1 MNTFVL
7 LALVD
12 STGIYRLPFAVLLPL
27 CTGHVAD
34 LEFRLLSPLAGA
46 RHARL
51 PNYVRHAEPLVALF
65 ARCLGLLNTTPGS
78 PAGSPHASLNTHSVS
93 RKHVLPFLATHEH
106 LQLELSVGDKL
117 SAMTLRETL
126 ALQLTGNRIRVT
138 WQTDEHRHVVE
149 SPARASYAD
158 GGALLEHAAR
168 LAAWGSDELTPLP
181 LALDHRVG
189 IQDYGGVEVVH
200 EDDIPGHALQA
211 FRLSN
216 PALEQ
221 PLPGTFLAKDWH
233 AFLAS

>member
-12 STGIYRLPFAVLLPL
+12 STGIYRQPFAVLLPL
-27 CTGHVAD
+27 CAGHVAD

-46 RHARL
+46 RHAVL
-51 PNYVRHAEPLVALF
+51 PAYVRHAEPLVALF
-65 ARCLGLLNTTPGS
+65 ARCLAL
-78 PAGSPHASLNTHSVS
+78 LNTHSVS
-93 RKHVLPFLATHEH
+93 RKHVLPFLAAHEH

-126 ALQLTGNRIRVT
+126 TLQLAGNRIRVT

-149 SPARASYAD
+149 SPARANYAD

-168 LAAWGSDELTPLP
+168 LAAWGSDELAPLP

>member
-12 STGIYRLPFAVLLPL
+12 STGIYRQPFAVLLPL
-27 CTGHVAD
+27 CAGHVAD

-46 RHARL
+46 RHAVL
-51 PNYVRHAEPLVALF
+51 PAYVRHAEPLVALF
-65 ARCLGLLNTTPGS
+65 ARCLAL
-78 PAGSPHASLNTHSVS
+78 LNTHSVS
-93 RKHVLPFLATHEH
+93 RKHVLPFLAAHEH

-126 ALQLTGNRIRVT
+126 TLQLAGNRIRVT

-149 SPARASYAD
+149 SPARANDAD

-168 LAAWGSDELTPLP
+168 LAAWGSDELAPLP

>member
-12 STGIYRLPFAVLLPL
+12 STGIYRQPFAVLLPL
-27 CTGHVAD
+27 CAGHVAD

-46 RHARL
+46 RHAVL
-51 PNYVRHAEPLVALF
+51 PAYVRHAEPLVALF
-65 ARCLGLLNTTPGS
+65 ARCLAL
-78 PAGSPHASLNTHSVS
+78 LNTHSVS
-93 RKHVLPFLATHEH
+93 RKHVLPFLAAHEH

-126 ALQLTGNRIRVT
+126 TLQLAGNRIRVT

-149 SPARASYAD
+149 SPARATYAD

-168 LAAWGSDELTPLP
+168 LAAWGADELAPLP

-200 EDDIPGHALQA
+200 EDEIPGHALQA

-216 PALEQ
+216 PGLEQ

>member
-27 CTGHVAD
+27 CAGHVAD

-46 RHARL
+46 RHAVL
-51 PNYVRHAEPLVALF
+51 PSYVRHAEPLVALS
-65 ARCLGLLNTTPGS
+65 ARCLAL
-78 PAGSPHASLNTHSVS
+78 LNTHSAS
-93 RKHVLPFLATHEH
+93 RKHVLPFLSSHEH

-117 SAMTLRETL
+117 CAMTLHETL

-149 SPARASYAD
+149 SPARATYAD

-168 LAAWGSDELTPLP
+168 MAAWGSDELAPLP
-181 LALDHRVG
+181 QALDRRVG

>member
-27 CTGHVAD
+27 CAGHVAD
-34 LEFRLLSPLAGA
+34 LELRLLSPLAGA

-65 ARCLGLLNTTPGS
+65 ARCLAL
-78 PAGSPHASLNTHSVS
+78 LNTHSVP
-93 RKHVLPFLATHEH
+93 RKHVLPFLAAHEH
-106 LQLELSVGDKL
+106 LQLELSVGDRL

-149 SPARASYAD
+149 SPARATYAD

-168 LAAWGSDELTPLP
+168 LAAWGSDELAPLP
-181 LALDHRVG
+181 LALDRRVG

-216 PALEQ
+216 PTLEQ

>member
-1 MNTFVL
+1 MNTLAL

-12 STGIYRLPFAVLLPL
+12 STGVYRLPFAVLLPL
-27 CTGHVAD
+27 CAGHVAD
-34 LEFRLLSPLAGA
+34 LEIRVLSPLAGA
-46 RHARL
+46 RHAVL
-51 PNYVRHAEPLVALF
+51 PGYVRHAEPLVALV
-65 ARCLGLLNTTPGS
+65 ARCLGLLNT
-78 PAGSPHASLNTHSVS
+78 HSAS
-93 RKHVLPFLATHEH
+93 RKHVLPFLEAHEH
-106 LQLELSVGDKL
+106 LQLELSVGDQL
-117 SAMTLRETL
+117 SAMAIRETL

-149 SPARASYAD
+149 SPARAAYAD

-168 LAAWGSDELTPLP
+168 LAAWGSDELAPLP

>member
-1 MNTFVL
+1 MTTFVL

-27 CTGHVAD
+27 CAGNVAD
-34 LEFRLLSPLAGA
+34 LEFRVLSPLAGA
-46 RHARL
+46 RHAVL
-51 PNYVRHAEPLVALF
+51 PAYARHAEPLVALF
-65 ARCLGLLNTTPGS
+65 ARCLGLLNTTPDHQGQKIRGS
-78 PAGSPHASLNTHSVS
+78 MNMHSAT
-93 RKHVLPFLATHEH
+93 RKHVLPFLAAHEH

-117 SAMTLRETL
+117 GAMTLRETL
-126 ALQLTGNRIRVT
+126 ALHLTGNRIRVT

-149 SPARASYAD
+149 APARATYAD
-158 GGALLEHAAR
+158 GGELLEHAAR
-168 LAAWGSDELTPLP
+168 LAAWGSDELGPLSP
-181 LALDHRVG
+181 SLDRRVG
-189 IQDYGGVEVVH
+189 VQDYGGVEVVH

>member
-12 STGIYRLPFAVLLPL
+12 STGVYRLPFAVLLPL
-27 CTGHVAD
+27 CAGHVAD
-34 LEFRLLSPLAGA
+34 LEFRVLSPLAGA
-46 RHARL
+46 RHTVL
-51 PNYVRHAEPLVALF
+51 TGYVRHAEPLVALF
-65 ARCLGLLNTTPGS
+65 ARCLGLLNTTPDYQ
-78 PAGSPHASLNTHSVS
+78 AQKIRDSLNAYSAT
-93 RKHVLPFLATHEH
+93 RKHVLPFLEAHEH

-117 SAMTLRETL
+117 GAMTLRETL
-126 ALQLTGNRIRVT
+126 ALQLTGNRTRVT

-149 SPARASYAD
+149 APARGPYAD

-168 LAAWGSDELTPLP
+168 LAAWGSDELAPLP
-181 LALDHRVG
+181 PALDHRVG
-189 IQDYGGVEVVH
+189 VQDYGGVEVVH

-221 PLPGTFLAKDWH
+221 PLPGTFLAKDWQ

>member
-12 STGIYRLPFAVLLPL
+12 STGIYRQPFAVLLPL
-27 CTGHVAD
+27 CAGHVAD

-46 RHARL
+46 RHAVL
-51 PNYVRHAEPLVALF
+51 PAYVRHAEPLVALF
-65 ARCLGLLNTTPGS
+65 ARCL
-78 PAGSPHASLNTHSVS
+78 AVLNTHSVS
-93 RKHVLPFLATHEH
+93 RKHVLPFLAAHEH

-126 ALQLTGNRIRVT
+126 TLQLAGNRIRVT

-149 SPARASYAD
+149 SPARANYAD

-168 LAAWGSDELTPLP
+168 LAAWGSDELAPLP